1 VVILTRTNIHRQIA
15 FVTAVLIAI
24 TSTLL
29 HIPNQA
35 SAQITPA
42 PSIFDSSVDGLE
54 FVAQNTTDP
63 QQNSTAANI
72 TQLATILPTV
82 DQPVTPASFAPVTE
96 ESDEST
102 SSSDEDDD
110 DDENDDSNNNSD
122 DDNGEDDDDDDD
134 SGNGNGGS
142 SVSVGGAF
150 ASVG

>member
-42 PSIFDSSVDGLE
+42 PSILDSSVDGLE

-63 QQNSTAANI
+63 LQNSTAANI

>member
-1 VVILTRTNIHRQIA
+1 VVILRRTNIHRQIVFA
-15 FVTAVLIAI
+15 TAVLITAI

-42 PSIFDSSVDGLE
+42 PSILDSSGDGLE

-63 QQNSTAANI
+63 LQNSTAANI
-72 TQLATILPTV
+72 TQLATILPTI
-82 DQPVTPASFAPVTE
+82 DQPVTPASFAPVSE
-96 ESDEST
+96 ESDDST
-102 SSSDEDDD
+102 SSSDEDD

-122 DDNGEDDDDDDD
+122 DDDDDDDDD
-134 SGNGNGGS
+134 DGNNGNGGS